1 MVDTNNKLLKIRNDP
16 APQGYIDSTSIF
28 EFGAYASSKMP
39 HHGSL
44 ASTASQPRLS

>member
-1 MVDTNNKLLKIRNDP
+1 MVGTSNKLLKIRIDP
-16 APQGYIDSTSIF
+16 APQGYIDLTCVF

-44 ASTASQPRLS
+44 ASW